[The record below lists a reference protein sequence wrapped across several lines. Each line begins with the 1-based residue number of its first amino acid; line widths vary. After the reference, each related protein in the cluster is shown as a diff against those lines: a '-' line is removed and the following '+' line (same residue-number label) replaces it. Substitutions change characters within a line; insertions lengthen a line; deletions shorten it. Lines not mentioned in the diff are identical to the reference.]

1 MKNMK
6 KTILGVALIAMLLIT
21 MMGSVNAASV
31 SAPAEVKKGETVA
44 VTVSMASPVK
54 AVEFEM
60 KYDASKFEF
69 TGATAGALGKASA
82 SATNGVVTVA
92 IAASDGVS
100 TTETVT
106 LTFTA
111 LAETEAKG
119 FTISNV
125 VSDTDNTITNAT
137 ASTAVVEDVVV
148 DPEEPETP
156 GNDNENKEP
165 VKDEKPATD
174 GKVGTDG
181 KVITTIY
188 QAGTPVA
195 LGAIALIVVAGVV
208 LVARKTK

>member
-44 VTVSMASPVK
+44 VTV
-54 AVEFEM
+54 
-60 KYDASKFEF
+60 
-69 TGATAGALGKASA
+69 ATAGALGKASA

>member
-181 KVITTIY
+181 TIY

>member
-165 VKDEKPATD
+165 VKDEKP
-174 GKVGTDG
+174 GTDG